1 MGGIIAS
8 AAAELAPELFA
19 HLIYVSAFAPASG
32 QPAEAYFTAP
42 EAQGGMLPALLAA
55 DPAVVGALRIDPGDP
70 GRHAVIRQT
79 FYGDVDEVTAAAAVG
94 LLTPDASTGVSKE
107 AFPVTTGRYGTIPHT
122 YVVCT
127 RDNTN
132 PIPLQR
138 LFIKEIDAVSSKPT
152 AVVELDSSHSPF
164 LSQPAALA
172 AAIAAA
178 C

>member
-107 AFPVTTGRYGTIPHT
+107 AFPVTTGRYGTIPHP